1 MNRHIYDGFSRWRI
15 LDGYRI
21 LYSEGYLFSVEHYW
35 LLCTIM
41 IYIRVMHS
49 RAMKHV
55 VSISDHRA
63 GWVLKPNWGEWGC
76 QRFWPHIMFRLAS
89 QMSIDD
95 YLTQTDEDVDISSAT
110 WLSMMYPSLGW
121 GLVVPDELKLMIDV
135 SCWRTHGSFFLLGL
149 ELMLVWSFLRK
160 WAKRAEGTPLIGLRV
175 SPYVTQNFQLDPPE
189 NMCFEWNLGR
199 MSKFHE

>member
-1 MNRHIYDGFSRWRI
+1 
-15 LDGYRI
+15 
-21 LYSEGYLFSVEHYW
+21 
-35 LLCTIM
+35 M

-110 WLSMMYPSLGW
+110 WLSMMYPSLGR

-175 SPYVTQNFQLDPPE
+175 SPYVIQNFRLGSPEMPVSNEIWAIGPNFMTNSYSIFNLDTI
-189 NMCFEWNLGR
+189 NVLRFGCHHSSSWDIWR
-199 MSKFHE
+199 